1 MTLSELHFIRDRTI
15 RDRGTF
21 SAEGYHSKDNKTF
34 VEKVFLKNDR
44 DYFILYNNL
53 EKPLLFKTA
62 TQVLL
67 KYVSIM
73 VARYKEHVKDIY
85 STT

>member
-1 MTLSELHFIRDRTI
+1 MTLSELHFIRDRTV

-53 EKPLLFKTA
+53 EKPLQFKTA
-62 TQVLL
+62 IQVLL

>member
-1 MTLSELHFIRDRTI
+1 MTLSELHFIRDRTV

-21 SAEGYHSKDNKTF
+21 SAEGYHSKDNMTF

-62 TQVLL
+62 IQVLL

>member
-1 MTLSELHFIRDRTI
+1 MTLSELHFIRDRTV

-53 EKPLLFKTA
+53 ENPLLFKTA

>member
-1 MTLSELHFIRDRTI
+1 LTLSELHFIRDRTV

-53 EKPLLFKTA
+53 ENPLLFKTA

>member
-1 MTLSELHFIRDRTI
+1 MTLSELHFIGDRTV
-15 RDRGTF
+15 RDKGTF
-21 SAEGYHSKDNKTF
+21 STQGYHSKDNKTF
-34 VEKVFLKNDR
+34 VEKVYLENDK
-44 DYFILYNNL
+44 DYFILYNNI

-62 TQVLL
+62 TQVLS
-67 KYVSIM
+67 KYVSII